1 MKIVFLIFISLS
13 LFGAGLPKG
22 YYEIKST
29 KAMKKYFFDFMDE
42 LATKENQKIIEDR
55 EFVKRVHSV
64 QDQLTLEK
72 SPLSYKKFHAIT
84 KRYKLEGK
92 PLEVYLLEIDII
104 PNSLV
109 LAQASIESG
118 WGRSR
123 FFKEANNIF
132 GQWTWSGK
140 GLEPTN
146 RDAGKTHKIK
156 IFDSL
161 QDAVRGYMVNINNGW
176 GYKELRKQRALMR
189 KADKP
194 IDSIVL
200 AKTLINYS
208 QKREVY
214 TKLLVDIIINN
225 DLQKYDK

>member
-1 MKIVFLIFISLS
+1 MRILFLVFLSLS
-13 LFGAGLPKG
+13 LYATGMPKE
-22 YYEIKST
+22 YYEIKNT
-29 KAMKKYFFDFMDE
+29 KEMKKYFFDYMDN
-42 LATKENQKIIEDR
+42 LATKENQKILEDR
-55 EFVKRVHSV
+55 EFIKRVHSV
-64 QDQLTLEK
+64 SDQLTKEK
-72 SPLSYKKFHAIT
+72 SPISYEKFHAIT

-92 PLEVYLLEIDII
+92 SLEVYLEEIDII

-109 LAQASIESG
+109 LAQASVESG
-118 WGRSR
+118 WGKSR

-140 GLEPTN
+140 GLDPIN
-146 RDAGKTHKIK
+146 RDEGKTHKIK

-161 QDAVRGYMVNINNGW
+161 QDAVRGYMVNLNNSW

-189 KADKP
+189 KDGKP

-208 QKREVY
+208 QKKEIY
-214 TKLLVDIIINN
+214 TKLLADIIINN
-225 DLQKYDK
+225 NLQKYDK